1 MEVSTKIESAIL
13 NRFADLNFKPAQALA
28 EFIDNAIQ
36 SWMDNKS
43 YYPFNKKDYH
53 LKIEIS
59 VDWDAPKDRKTYAKK
74 ITILDNAAG
83 IMESK
88 FETAFLTAHK
98 PGDNTG
104 LNEYGMGMKT
114 AGCWLSRK
122 WILTT
127 KATDDNVIRRVV
139 YDVDSIVDTGIE
151 KLNVEETRDTSSPS
165 FTKVELTNLVER
177 NNITKARLTKIKETL
192 ASIYRRFI
200 SSGELQ
206 LMVDGEILRFENYEI
221 LNAPYYKDYKG
232 EKILWKKNVEFSLGD
247 KQVKGFIGLL
257 KNQSDKNNRLVIIR
271 RGRVVVGEDAEDRL
285 FMSCLQGQKGS
296 PRDKRVFGELDVK
309 GFHATFNKNG
319 LADSDDLEFIIER
332 IASEQLIL
340 NGCKMLTQ
348 AQNFKKKDY
357 LAALGGDQTPEP
369 EPVPPV
375 TPKPPVPPKTPVV
388 PADPTPP
395 ATPKPKDPVHEYRNG
410 EVIANRKFNYQG
422 TAYTLSLKINQSIDD
437 MIFVK
442 DPDINGKIECLFNN
456 KLCPLDDPN
465 QIPNSVKKL
474 MVSIGIASFITQ
486 QNNGKWQDLM
496 DMFNAQAEKIKN
508 DG

>member
-348 AQNFKKKDY
+348 AQNFKKKII
-357 LAALGGDQTPEP
+357 LQ
-369 EPVPPV
+369 
-375 TPKPPVPPKTPVV
+375 
-388 PADPTPP
+388 
-395 ATPKPKDPVHEYRNG
+395 H
-410 EVIANRKFNYQG
+410 
-422 TAYTLSLKINQSIDD
+422 
-437 MIFVK
+437 
-442 DPDINGKIECLFNN
+442 
-456 KLCPLDDPN
+456 
-465 QIPNSVKKL
+465 
-474 MVSIGIASFITQ
+474 
-486 QNNGKWQDLM
+486 
-496 DMFNAQAEKIKN
+496 
-508 DG
+508 